1 MATFMS
7 DDRKTSTLNWLRGI
21 EVSPPDTVYA
31 ALFLSDPG
39 PTGMANEVVGGSYA
53 RPGIEWSAVSID
65 PTTHDASISN
75 SAVITFAEATAD
87 WGTVTHLALM
97 NAPSGGKV
105 LYSTALT
112 TPRDIHK
119 DDNIAIKVGKVIVIQ
134 Q

>member
-7 DDRKTSTLNWLRGI
+7 DDRKTSVLNWLRGVA
-21 EVSPPDTVYA
+21 EEAPPIVYA

-39 PTGMANEVVGGSYA
+39 PTGMGNEVVGGAYA
-53 RPGIEWSAVSID
+53 RVPIDWSAVSID

-75 SAVITFAEATAD
+75 SAIATWPEATAD
-87 WGTVTHLALM
+87 WGTITHLALM
-97 NAPSGGKV
+97 NALSGGKV

-119 DDNIAIKVGKVIVIQ
+119 DDNIAIKVGKIIVVQ

>member
-7 DDRKTSTLNWLRGI
+7 DDRKTSTLNWLRGVD
-21 EVSPPDTVYA
+21 EPPPDMVYA

-39 PTGMANEVVGGSYA
+39 PTGMGNEVVGGNYG
-53 RPGIEWSAVSID
+53 RIGIEWSAVSID

-75 SAVITFAEATAD
+75 SAVVTFAEATAD
-87 WGTVTHLALM
+87 WGTVAALALM
-97 NAPSGGKV
+97 NAASGGKV
-105 LYSTALT
+105 LYSTLLT

-119 DDNIAIKVGKVIVIQ
+119 DDNIAIKIGKIQVIQ